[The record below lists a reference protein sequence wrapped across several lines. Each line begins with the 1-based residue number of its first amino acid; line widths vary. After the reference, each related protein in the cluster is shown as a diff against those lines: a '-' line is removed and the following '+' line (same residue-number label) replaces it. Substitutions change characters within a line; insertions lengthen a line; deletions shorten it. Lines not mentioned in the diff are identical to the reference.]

1 MHFKAD
7 NFLLVKVG
15 LIVLKIG
22 ESAQAAHQAIKIE
35 TRFMF
40 DRFQR

>member
-7 NFLLVKVG
+7 HFLLGRVG
-15 LIVLKIG
+15 LIVLKIV
-22 ESAQAAHQAIKIE
+22 ESAHAAHQAVKIE
-35 TRFMF
+35 ARSMF

>member
-15 LIVLKIG
+15 LIVLKIV
-22 ESAQAAHQAIKIE
+22 ESAHAVHQAVKIE
-35 TRFMF
+35 ARSMF